1 MNPWN
6 RPKLFLHRRPDRR
19 GLKGFTLIELMI
31 TVAIVGI
38 LAAVA
43 LPSYQEYI
51 NRQRRADAQT
61 QLLAAQLWME
71 RFYSTNLR
79 YDQDS
84 GGTAIDQDFTNQS
97 FKSSPAPGGGTAQ
110 YTIRVDP
117 VARNSYTL
125 TATRAGAMT
134 LDVCGDFTL
143 DHNGT
148 KDIKPGTY
156 STAKYSSRAIAV
168 AACWR

>member
-71 RFYSTNLR
+71 RFYSTVGVRPSIKISPTNPLNLLQHLVEER
-79 YDQDS
+79 RNTPSAWTQ
-84 GGTAIDQDFTNQS
+84 
-97 FKSSPAPGGGTAQ
+97 SPATVTP
-110 YTIRVDP
+110 
-117 VARNSYTL
+117 
-125 TATRAGAMT
+125 
-134 LDVCGDFTL
+134 
-143 DHNGT
+143 
-148 KDIKPGTY
+148 
-156 STAKYSSRAIAV
+156 
-168 AACWR
+168 